1 MKGTRKWKCA
11 VKIQALFRG
20 YAFRV
25 KRKRALERL
34 HKKPKAEQQEEEF
47 DFMEDEDFDAEAFL
61 DVKQENLEQGDI
73 FTGANASLLDKYVQ
87 VLAFE
92 QKARETANQQKQFNH
107 QARKHVSPMGPAG
120 NQPNIPKGQ

>member
-1 MKGTRKWKCA
+1 MIKEFSDFCES
-11 VKIQALFRG
+11 L
-20 YAFRV
+20 
-25 KRKRALERL
+25 
-34 HKKPKAEQQEEEF
+34 EEEF

-92 QKARETANQQKQFNH
+92 
-107 QARKHVSPMGPAG
+107 
-120 NQPNIPKGQ
+120 